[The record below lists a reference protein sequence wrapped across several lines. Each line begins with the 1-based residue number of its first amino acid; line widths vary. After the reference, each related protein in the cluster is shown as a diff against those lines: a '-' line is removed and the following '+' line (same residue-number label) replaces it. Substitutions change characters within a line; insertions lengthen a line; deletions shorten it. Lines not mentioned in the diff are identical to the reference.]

1 MIPQVP
7 EAELTERV
15 TAMSSPATI
24 RRGDTHLAKKV
35 LPLLE
40 NGDTLDTREFLRRF
54 ERMPHVKKA
63 ELINGVVFMA
73 SPVRLLHANPHSD
86 LSYWLTTYRVATAGV
101 RSPDNVTFKLTKR
114 TAVQPDVM
122 LYTEASLGGKSQ
134 ASKRGYVIGSP
145 ELAAEVAASS
155 VSLDAGPKREI
166 YLEHGVAEYVL
177 WRVEDEAIDWWTL
190 RDGEYAAIE
199 PDPADGLL
207 KSVVYPGL
215 WLDKGAML
223 RGEMPAVLAALH
235 RGLASPEHAAF
246 AAKLHPDAARGRGTL
261 AGPADL

>member
-1 MIPQVP
+1 
-7 EAELTERV
+7 
-15 TAMSSPATI
+15 MSSPATI
-24 RRGDTHLAKKV
+24 RQGDARPTGKR

-54 ERMPHVKKA
+54 ERMPDVKKA

-86 LSYWLTTYRVATAGV
+86 LGVWLGTYRISTPGV
-101 RSPDNVTFKLTKR
+101 RSPDNVTFTLTKR
-114 TAVQPDVM
+114 NAVQPDVM

-134 ASKRGYVIGSP
+134 TSKKGYVIGSP

-155 VSLDAGPKREI
+155 VSLDAGPKRAI
-166 YLEHGVAEYVL
+166 YLKHGVAEYVL
-177 WRVEDEAIDWWTL
+177 WRIEDEAIDWWTL
-190 RDGEYAAIE
+190 RDGAYHAVE

-215 WLDKGAML
+215 WLDKAAML
-223 RGEMPAVLAALH
+223 RGDMPAVLAGLH
-235 RGLASPEHAAF
+235 LGLASPGHAEF
-246 AAKLHPDAARGRGTL
+246 AARLRAA
-261 AGPADL
+261 AAI